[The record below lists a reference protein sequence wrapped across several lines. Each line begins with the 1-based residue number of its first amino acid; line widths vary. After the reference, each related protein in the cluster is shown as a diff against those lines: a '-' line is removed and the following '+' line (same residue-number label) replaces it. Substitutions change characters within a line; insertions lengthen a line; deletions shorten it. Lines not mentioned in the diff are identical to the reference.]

1 MGFDRSSAVAVFV
14 AKTIDGVVYAGI
26 TAGIAC
32 LAGLAIG
39 ALLGEPWILLKY
51 LLFVGGFLQLGVG
64 VAQLWPTDPSDLEGP
79 TPEQSSRTQAVVDRL
94 SPLERL
100 GLPVGRRF
108 DLGAKRFLSGLAILF
123 VSFALEAVFGV

>member
-1 MGFDRSSAVAVFV
+1 MVDRSSALAVFL
-14 AKTIDGVVYAGI
+14 AKAIDGVVYAAL
-26 TAGIAC
+26 TAVIAS
-32 LAGLAIG
+32 LAGLAVG
-39 ALLGEPWILLKY
+39 ALLGAPWVVLKY
-51 LLFVGGFLQLGVG
+51 LLFVGGFLQVGVG

-94 SPLERL
+94 APIGRL

-108 DLGAKRFLSGLAILF
+108 DVGAKRFLSGLAILF

>member
-1 MGFDRSSAVAVFV
+1 MGLDRSSAVAVFV
-14 AKTIDGVVYAGI
+14 AKSIDGVVYAVL
-26 TAGIAC
+26 TAGIAS
-32 LAGLAIG
+32 LVGLALG
-39 ALLGEPWILLKY
+39 TLLGEPLLVLKY
-51 LLFVGGFLQLGVG
+51 LLFVGGFLQVGVG

-94 SPLERL
+94 SPIERL

-108 DLGAKRFLSGLAILF
+108 DLGAKRLLSGLAILF